1 MCSGAMLTMTDMS
14 KESFCAVQN
23 MDKSGIQWQVSHPP
37 TILALISNRKSD
49 HAQSTSP
56 NDATK

>member
-23 MDKSGIQWQVSHPP
+23 MDKSGIQWQVSHPHHY
-37 TILALISNRKSD
+37 TTRVSIM
-49 HAQSTSP
+49 
-56 NDATK
+56 